1 MNRPTD
7 EELLAFLEGELDQE
21 RHAALLD
28 RIEADPALAAELRA
42 AAVGWAAVGSLR
54 ERQEPAARPDG
65 RRPRRISPWWMA
77 AAAAAAIAITA
88 PVSWWMAA
96 RGGPASVD
104 PPSETL
110 QPVVGRPES
119 GFVLVLQGR
128 WPDAATVEAAERQRR
143 AAEYWAW
150 ADSLEAESV
159 LIGAGDLRWEPG
171 SRLGP
176 GATPV
181 SVSDQVVESPDF
193 LVGMFALRATSYQE
207 AVAIARACPHLRY
220 GGSISVRRLATGFL
234 APPRPRS

>member
-7 EELLAFLEGELDQE
+7 EELLAFLEGGLDQE
-21 RHAALLD
+21 RHVALLD
-28 RIEADPALAAELRA
+28 QIEADPTLAAELRA

-54 ERQEPAARPDG
+54 TSRDPAARPGG
-65 RRPRRISPWWMA
+65 RRPRRVSPWWVA

-88 PVSWWMAA
+88 PVTWWMAS
-96 RGGPASVD
+96 RGGAPTPDLPA
-104 PPSETL
+104 EAM
-110 QPVVGRPES
+110 QPGRGRPEG

-128 WPDAATVEAAERQRR
+128 WPDAATVEVAERQRR

-234 APPRPRS
+234 TPPRPRS